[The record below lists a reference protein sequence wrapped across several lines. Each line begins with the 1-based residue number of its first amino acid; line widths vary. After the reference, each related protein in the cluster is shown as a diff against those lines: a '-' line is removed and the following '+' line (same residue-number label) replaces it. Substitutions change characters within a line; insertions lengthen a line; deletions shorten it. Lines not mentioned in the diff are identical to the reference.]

1 MGLHGE
7 ELGSYV
13 SFRRFAPP
21 VDGLLAA
28 LALVAG
34 AAMVLVKYLNS
45 HLAVAALLWS
55 KDISAAIK
63 DIIGHYISLR

>member
-7 ELGSYV
+7 EWGSYV

-34 AAMVLVKYLNS
+34 AAMVWAKELKTFDS
-45 HLAVAALLWS
+45 QEF
-55 KDISAAIK
+55 
-63 DIIGHYISLR
+63 SLEFNFEFI